1 MLSELHELQIDR
13 EIEIACDIIE
23 DLGWSRWL
31 PIDPDDGSVS
41 LYTALALACGARESE
56 CNTESFHALADA
68 VPEMYQLRF
77 HMAWDAWADE
87 FGMDVVFLNEWF
99 ERGVDVVDSG
109 RRLANEIRFFV
120 ST

>member
-13 EIEIACDIIE
+13 EIEIACDILE

-31 PIDPDDGSVS
+31 PIDPADGSVS
-41 LYTALALACGARESE
+41 LYVALALACGARESE
-56 CNTESFHALADA
+56 CDTESFQALVEA
-68 VPEMYQLRF
+68 VPQPYELRF
-77 HMAWDAWADE
+77 HLAWDAWADE

-99 ERGVDVVDSG
+99 ENKGDLLERG